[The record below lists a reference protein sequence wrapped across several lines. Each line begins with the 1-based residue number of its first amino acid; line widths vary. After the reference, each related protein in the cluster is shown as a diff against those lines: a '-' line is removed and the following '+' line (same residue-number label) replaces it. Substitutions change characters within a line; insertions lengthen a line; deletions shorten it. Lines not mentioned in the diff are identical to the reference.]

1 MPTFRIKE
9 AASLLGVSADTLRR
23 WAEGGR
29 IETITDTSGRLAV
42 DGVALARF
50 AQELAESAGHGE
62 GRAVVAQSVRN
73 RFSGLVSRVVRDT
86 VMAQVEI
93 QAGPHRFVS
102 LLSRE
107 AADELG
113 LEPGML
119 AVAAVKATNVS
130 IEIPKTSLYLF
141 NQGVDMR
148 RFVFT
153 IAALTAVAVAGCS
166 SSSSSSPNSTSSSP
180 ATGTITVFAAAS
192 LTGAFTQIGKQFEAA
207 HKGDTVKFSFG
218 PSSGLATEITSGAP
232 ADVFASA
239 SPKNMQ
245 EVVSAGD
252 ASNPQNFVKN
262 TMEVA
267 VPPNN
272 PAKVTSVNDLAKK
285 SVKVAL
291 CQPQVPC
298 GAVAAEVFKN
308 AGITVKPV
316 TLQPDVKSVLTQVE
330 LGNVDA
336 GMVYVTDVL
345 AAGSKVKG
353 VTIPASD
360 NASTLY
366 PIATISS
373 SKHTSVA
380 QAFMSYVLS
389 PAGQQVLT
397 AAGFQKP

>member
-1 MPTFRIKE
+1 MRRF
-9 AASLLGVSADTLRR
+9 TL
-23 WAEGGR
+23 
-29 IETITDTSGRLAV
+29 TI
-42 DGVALARF
+42 
-50 AQELAESAGHGE
+50 AGL
-62 GRAVVAQSVRN
+62 AVVA
-73 RFSGLVSRVVRDT
+73 L
-86 VMAQVEI
+86 
-93 QAGPHRFVS
+93 
-102 LLSRE
+102 
-107 AADELG
+107 
-113 LEPGML
+113 
-119 AVAAVKATNVS
+119 
-130 IEIPKTSLYLF
+130 
-141 NQGVDMR
+141 
-148 RFVFT
+148 
-153 IAALTAVAVAGCS
+153 AGCS
-166 SSSSSSPNSTSSSP
+166 SSSSSSTPSANSSASAS
-180 ATGTITVFAAAS
+180 TGTITVFAAAS
-192 LTGAFTQIGKQFEAA
+192 LTGSFTQLGKQFETA
-207 HKGDTVKFSFG
+207 HPGDTVKFSFG
-218 PSSGLATEITSGAP
+218 PSSGLEAQITSGAP

-245 EVVSAGD
+245 DVVSAGD
-252 ASNPQNFVKN
+252 ASNPQNFAKN

-298 GAVAAEVFKN
+298 GVVAAEVFKN

-330 LGNVDA
+330 TNNVDA

-353 VTIPASD
+353 VTIPAND

-373 SKHTSVA
+373 STHKSIA
-380 QAFMSYVLS
+380 QAFVAYVLS

-397 AAGFQKP
+397 AAGFEKP